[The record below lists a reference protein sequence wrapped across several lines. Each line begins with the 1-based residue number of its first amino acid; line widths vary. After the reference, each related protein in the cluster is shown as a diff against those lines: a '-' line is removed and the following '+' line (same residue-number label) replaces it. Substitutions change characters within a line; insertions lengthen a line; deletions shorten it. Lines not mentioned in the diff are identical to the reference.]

1 MSTTGQRSA
10 RAPQLLKMVASGHLI
25 PAEFQTAHEAR
36 DRLRRR
42 QVPIDVTGDA
52 APDAETEEP
61 AQGTAAPTAPAAVA
75 DTPTAP
81 EAGDGQNGEDDDE
94 QGDGGGGDDDDDA
107 EEAAA
112 AGGPLPWEEAEAE
125 AEAEEVEEQPPA
137 KKQKG
142 FVDGNMM
149 AFVTKHAPSAAKIAA
164 PRKTGAH
171 TPRKTIAEQPARQVG
186 RGAST
191 HKNGARVNDV

>member
-1 MSTTGQRSA
+1 MADDTEAGLSVR
-10 RAPQLLKMVASGHLI
+10 QLLKLVASGHLS
-25 PAEFQTAHEAR
+25 PDDFKRFTKHVLGCDEE
-36 DRLRRR
+36 
-42 QVPIDVTGDA
+42 VPIDVTGDDQ
-52 APDAETEEP
+52 PDAEHEAP
-61 AQGTAAPTAPAAVA
+61 AQGTAAPTSPAAVA
-75 DTPTAP
+75 NTPAAP
-81 EAGDGQNGEDDDE
+81 EAGGAQNGEDEDE
-94 QGDGGGGDDDDDA
+94 DGGSDDDDDA
-107 EEAAA
+107 EEAARA
-112 AGGPLPWEEAEAE
+112 TCGPLLCEEAEAE